1 MAEPLHQISGGTLA
15 EQVMTALQHAIVTGE
30 YSPGEKLSETDLAK
44 RFGVSRGPLRE
55 AIRRLEIRRLLT
67 VVPNVGA
74 RVVSLDNQQLIA
86 LFETREALEGQA
98 ARLAAERMSVEAITD
113 VQKLL
118 DRHASVIAAADGRAY
133 YQEAGDYDF
142 HYRIAHGS
150 GNALLAGIL
159 LDDLYQL
166 LRMYRFQL
174 SAAHGRAE
182 QALVEHRQIL
192 SAIAERDGQLAELLM
207 RRHIAR
213 GRLRFA
219 EHVVPFEE

>member
-1 MAEPLHQISGGTLA
+1 MA
-15 EQVMTALQHAIVTGE
+15 ALQRAIVTGE
-30 YSPGEKLSETDLAK
+30 FAPGTKLSEADLAK

-67 VVPNVGA
+67 VVPNAGA
-74 RVVSLDNQQLIA
+74 RVVSLNNQQLIA

-98 ARLAAERMSVEAITD
+98 ARLAAERMSDESIAD
-113 VQKLL
+113 VQGLL
-118 DRHASVIAAADGRAY
+118 DRHAAVISAAEGRAY
-133 YQEAGDYDF
+133 YQEEGDYDF

-150 GNALLAGIL
+150 GNSLLAGIL

-166 LRMYRFQL
+166 LRMYRFRL

-182 QALVEHRQIL
+182 QALLEHRQIL
-192 SAIAERDGQLAELLM
+192 SAISERDGQLAELLM

-213 GRLRFA
+213 GRSRLA
-219 EHVVPFEE
+219 EQVETGEERTPSH

>member
-1 MAEPLHQISGGTLA
+1 MA
-15 EQVMTALQHAIVTGE
+15 ALQRAIVTGE
-30 YSPGEKLSETDLAK
+30 FSPGTKLSETDLAK

-74 RVVSLDNQQLIA
+74 RVVSLDNQQLVE

-98 ARLAAERMSVEAITD
+98 ARLAAERMSDQAIAD
-113 VQKLL
+113 LQGLL
-118 DRHASVIAAADGRAY
+118 DRHAAVISAADGRAY
-133 YQEAGDYDF
+133 YQEEGDYDF

-150 GNALLAGIL
+150 GNSLLAGIL

-166 LRMYRFQL
+166 LRMYRFRL

-182 QALVEHRQIL
+182 QALLEHRQIL
-192 SAIAERDGQLAELLM
+192 AAISERDGPLAELLM

-213 GRLRFA
+213 GRNRLA
-219 EHVVPFEE
+219 GQVEVDQE

>member
-1 MAEPLHQISGGTLA
+1 VADPIPLNPGATLA
-15 EQVMTALQHAIVTGE
+15 EQVMTALQRAIVTGE
-30 YSPGEKLSETDLAK
+30 FAPGTKLSEADLAR

-67 VVPNVGA
+67 VVPNAGA

-98 ARLAAERMSVEAITD
+98 ARLAAERMSDGAIAE
-113 VQKLL
+113 VQTLL
-118 DRHASVIAAADGRAY
+118 DRHAAVIAAEGGRAY

-142 HYRIAHGS
+142 HYCIAHGS
-150 GNALLAGIL
+150 GNLLLAGIL

-166 LRMYRFQL
+166 LRMYRFRL

-182 QALVEHRQIL
+182 QALAEHRQIL
-192 SAIAERDGQLAELLM
+192 GAISERDGEMAELLM

-213 GRLRFA
+213 GRQRLA
-219 EHVVPFEE
+219 EPVQSGQQ

>member
-1 MAEPLHQISGGTLA
+1 MA
-15 EQVMTALQHAIVTGE
+15 ALQRAIVTGE
-30 YSPGEKLSETDLAK
+30 FSPGTKLSETDLAK

-67 VVPNVGA
+67 VVPNAGA
-74 RVVSLDNQQLIA
+74 RVVSLDNQQLVE

-98 ARLAAERMSVEAITD
+98 ARLAAERMSDQAIAD
-113 VQKLL
+113 LQGLL
-118 DRHASVIAAADGRAY
+118 DRHAAVISAANGRAY
-133 YQEAGDYDF
+133 YQEEGDYDF

-150 GNALLAGIL
+150 GNSLLAGIL

-166 LRMYRFQL
+166 LRMYRFRL

-182 QALVEHRQIL
+182 QALLEHRQIL
-192 SAIAERDGQLAELLM
+192 AAISERDGPLAELLM

-213 GRLRFA
+213 GRNRLA
-219 EHVVPFEE
+219 EQIEIGEE